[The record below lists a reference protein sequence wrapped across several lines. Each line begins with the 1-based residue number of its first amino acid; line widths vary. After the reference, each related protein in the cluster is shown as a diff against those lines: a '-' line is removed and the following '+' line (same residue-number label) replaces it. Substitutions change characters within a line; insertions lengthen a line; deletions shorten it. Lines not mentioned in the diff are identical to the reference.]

1 MNSSVTKKAY
11 TLIDIVK
18 LMLAFLILFSHF
30 LNEHAN
36 GKLPKVLDLAVSIY
50 IIAVPM
56 YFAFSGYFLF
66 KKIYSSDSS
75 NHKEFTKNY
84 CLKTMRLYG
93 IWSLIYIFFQ
103 VITWIR
109 FTPSSTEV
117 LSYIHRALVYSTYN
131 TIWFLPATAVGA
143 VLAVVLRK
151 YFGDK
156 KMFCIA
162 TAFCIIGAMGDCYYN
177 LTEKIPVIGQLFAA
191 YRVIFITTRNGVF
204 NGFPYIAVG
213 AMVAYKQRNDKK
225 EYSPVFNRYFWA
237 SVVLCCLFIVEAVI
251 SKLRLE
257 AHNSNTIIAL
267 FPFTFCA
274 VYWCIIS
281 TQPVISSETSLY
293 MRRMSTAIF
302 LSQRI
307 FLTAL
312 PKLLTETVFAVML
325 DEKNWIIGL
334 CWITA
339 CTFIFSAMLIAL
351 SGKISFL
358 KNFYE

>member
-1 MNSSVTKKAY
+1 MKSSVTKKAY

-18 LMLAFLILFSHF
+18 LMLAVLILFSHF

-36 GKLPKVLDLAVSIY
+36 GKLPKVLDLAVSVY

-66 KKIYSSDSS
+66 KKVYNSDPSG
-75 NHKEFTKNY
+75 HKDFIKKY
-84 CLKTMRLYG
+84 CLKIMRLYSV
-93 IWSLIYIFFQ
+93 WSLIYICFQ
-103 VITWIR
+103 LITWIR
-109 FTPSSTEV
+109 VTPSSEDV
-117 LSYIHRALVYSTYN
+117 LSYVHRALVYSTYN

-143 VLAVVLRK
+143 VFAVVLRK

-156 KMFCIA
+156 GMFCIA
-162 TAFCIIGAMGDCYYN
+162 AAFCIIGAMGDCYYN
-177 LTEKIPVIGQLFAA
+177 LTEKIPVIGQLFAG
-191 YRVIFITTRNGVF
+191 YRKVFITTRNGVF

-213 AMVAYKQRNDKK
+213 AMAAYKQRSDKK
-225 EYSPVFNRYFWA
+225 EYSPICNGYFWA
-237 SVVLCCLFIVEAVI
+237 SVVLVGLFIAEAVI

-281 TQPVISSETSLY
+281 AQPGIGSGASLY
-293 MRRMSTAIF
+293 MRRMSTAVF
-302 LSQRI
+302 LSQRV

-312 PKLLTETVFAVML
+312 PTLLPTTVFAVML
-325 DEKNWIIGL
+325 DEKGWIAGL

-339 CTFIFSAMLIAL
+339 CTLIFSAVLIAL